1 MDSPREPMDRK
12 PKRRTRERI
21 VETSLRLFNE
31 FGEPNVTTTVI
42 ADEMNISPGNLYYHF
57 RNKDE
62 ITNTIFADFER
73 EVDALFATPLKRTPN
88 VEDIWFF
95 LHLLFEAIWK
105 YRFLYRDLNDLLS
118 RNRTVEVHFKQL
130 LGRKV
135 KAARALCQGLVDAGE
150 MQALP
155 GELDSLAVNM
165 VVVAT
170 YWLSFEYVRNPRNP
184 QEGELLARGAYQVM
198 ALAAPFLGGDS
209 RRLFEKLAAEYVLA

>member
-1 MDSPREPMDRK
+1 MDHPREPMDRK

-118 RNRTVEVHFKQL
+118 RNRTVEVHFKQI

-209 RRLFEKLAAEYVLA
+209 RRLFEKLAAEYVQA